1 MYGEFKY
8 RKGLRTG
15 LLVYWL
21 VRYAILQD
29 IKKNRLSLQ
38 IMDLLIF
45 VVSVFSTCLLLVF
58 SLLSLMSENFD
69 FFPPPSKSSWQYCLF
84 WVLFRLMFLGLV
96 VLSFSSFNTISGIA
110 TWLRFFVGVPLLILG
125 FGVATY
131 LSIKLGW
138 GLFVNSNYVYIIL
151 SLWALIY
158 LLAPFIEEPWLQKRY
173 GDDFSI
179 YKTKVPRFVG
189 LRKKT

>member
-45 VVSVFSTCLLLVF
+45 VGSVVSTCLLLVF
-58 SLLSLMSENFD
+58 SMLSLMSENFD
-69 FFPPPSKSSWQYCLF
+69 FFPPPSKSL
-84 WVLFRLMFLGLV
+84 
-96 VLSFSSFNTISGIA
+96 A
-110 TWLRFFVGVPLLILG
+110 HLILFLALLRGYG
-125 FGVATY
+125 F
-131 LSIKLGW
+131 L
-138 GLFVNSNYVYIIL
+138 
-151 SLWALIY
+151 
-158 LLAPFIEEPWLQKRY
+158 
-173 GDDFSI
+173 
-179 YKTKVPRFVG
+179 
-189 LRKKT
+189 